1 MSTTVIK
8 DVTRGLQAL
17 LLNQLNPGGTS
28 TAQVSLVPP
37 GETLPKGLGVNL
49 YLYRVIESPSTKNQ
63 MWPNDRTAPG
73 DENSSPGLGTVV
85 PVDSFRHR
93 TGCHQHIRGRCA
105 YHPRHGDVD
114 LS

>member
-37 GETLPKGLGVNL
+37 GETLPKGLGDK
-49 YLYRVIESPSTKNQ
+49 SMGST
-63 MWPNDRTAPG
+63 
-73 DENSSPGLGTVV
+73 E
-85 PVDSFRHR
+85 
-93 TGCHQHIRGRCA
+93 TGSLH
-105 YHPRHGDVD
+105 
-114 LS
+114 